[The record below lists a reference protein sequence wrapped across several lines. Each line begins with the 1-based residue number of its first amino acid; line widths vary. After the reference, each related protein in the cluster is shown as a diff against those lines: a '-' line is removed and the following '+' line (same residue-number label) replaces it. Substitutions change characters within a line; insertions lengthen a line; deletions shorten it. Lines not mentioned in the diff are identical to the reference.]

1 MALPDLAHDLTA
13 SPQRIALLVGVVLA
27 LVFVGYSLV
36 EARLMRIVADEIAS
50 PNLPRELD
58 GTRLVF
64 VADIHAGP
72 FFRHRSMERLV
83 EKVNALEPDVLVLGG
98 DYVGGRFDGA
108 EVFYPAARGFEAR
121 LGKVAVLGN
130 HDVWEGDDEAREGLA
145 EAGFRVLDNES
156 VTLESPGGGTLTVAG
171 VEDLYTGRPDA
182 ARAAQGIDR
191 DDFAVLVSHNPDVF
205 ASQLGSTADTWDLAL
220 AGHTHAGQVT
230 FFGIAALFIPSSY
243 GQRYRS
249 GWATEHGVPILV
261 SNGVGSV
268 TLPLRTFAR
277 PEIHVITLR
286 AGEPHP

>member
-1 MALPDLAHDLTA
+1 MALPDFIRELAEAPVRTA
-13 SPQRIALLVGVVLA
+13 VLVGIVLA
-27 LVFVGYSLV
+27 ALFVTYSLV
-36 EARLMRIVADEIAS
+36 EARLMRVVADEIAS

-64 VADIHAGP
+64 VADVHAGP

-98 DYVGGRFDGA
+98 DYVGGRLDGA

-130 HDVWEGDDEAREGLA
+130 HDVWEGEEEAREGLA
-145 EAGFRVLDNES
+145 DAGFHVLDNES
-156 VTLESPGGGTLTVAG
+156 VTLESPEGGALTVAG
-171 VEDLYTGRPDA
+171 VADLYTGRPDA
-182 ARAAQGIDR
+182 ARAARGIAE

-205 ASQLGSTADTWDLAL
+205 ATQLPETAESWDLAL
-220 AGHTHAGQVT
+220 AGHTHAGQLT
-230 FFGIAALFIPSSY
+230 FFGIVAPIVPSAH

-249 GWATEHGVPILV
+249 GWVTEHDTPILV

-268 TLPLRTFAR
+268 ALPMRVFAR

-286 AGEPHP
+286 SE